1 MKLNVKTLKGTS
13 FEIEAAP
20 EASVGEVKRI
30 IESAQGQSVY
40 PADQQMLIYQGKILK
55 DNTTLGDNNVV
66 ENSFL
71 VIMLSKPK
79 ASSSGASTAS
89 KAPVSQPAAPAAA
102 STPSV
107 PVASVARSS
116 PSQAP
121 VAASEPA
128 PPSVQPSLDPAAA
141 AVTASGDADVY
152 SQAASNLVS
161 GGGLE
166 QTIQQILDMGGGTWE
181 RDMVVR
187 ALRAAYNNPERA
199 IDYLYSGIPETVE
212 APPVARGPAPG
223 QQAPSLQAPSQA
235 QAAPL
240 PPVQPA
246 GGASAGPNANP
257 LNLFPQG
264 VPSGGSNPGAG
275 VGAGALDALRQLPQF
290 QALLTLVQSNPQIL
304 QPMLQELGKQNPQIL
319 RLIQENQAE
328 FLRLVNET
336 PESGAGASANILG
349 ALAAQLPQ
357 QVTVTAEERDAIQR
371 LEGMGFNREL
381 VLEVFFACNRDEE
394 LAANYLL
401 DHGHEFEDQQ

>member
-13 FEIEAAP
+13 FQIEATP
-20 EASVGEVKRI
+20 EASVGEVKGI
-30 IESAQGQSVY
+30 IESAQGKSVY

-55 DNTTLGDNNVV
+55 DDTTLAANNVA

-89 KAPVSQPAAPAAA
+89 KAPVSQPTTAAA

-107 PVASVARSS
+107 PVASAARSP

-121 VAASEPA
+121 VAASELA
-128 PPSVQPSLDPAAA
+128 PPSAQPSFDPAAA
-141 AVTASGDADVY
+141 VAASGDADVY

-223 QQAPSLQAPSQA
+223 QQAPTLQAPSQA

-240 PPVQPA
+240 PPVQPS

-264 VPSGGSNPGAG
+264 VPSGGSNRGAG

-336 PESGAGASANILG
+336 PESGAAASANILG

-357 QVTVTAEERDAIQR
+357 QVTVTAEEREAIQR

>member
-1 MKLNVKTLKGTS
+1 M
-13 FEIEAAP
+13 FCH
-20 EASVGEVKRI
+20 
-30 IESAQGQSVY
+30 
-40 PADQQMLIYQGKILK
+40 
-55 DNTTLGDNNVV
+55 
-66 ENSFL
+66 
-71 VIMLSKPK
+71 
-79 ASSSGASTAS
+79 
-89 KAPVSQPAAPAAA
+89 VSQPATPPA
-102 STPSV
+102 
-107 PVASVARSS
+107 PVASAARSP

-128 PPSVQPSLDPAAA
+128 PPSAQPSAVSDTPAP

-161 GGGLE
+161 GGSLE
-166 QTIQQILDMGGGTWE
+166 QTVQQILDMGGGTWE

-199 IDYLYSGIPETVE
+199 IDYLYSGIPESVE
-212 APPVARGPAPG
+212 APPVARAPAPA
-223 QQAPSLQAPSQA
+223 QQAPNLQAPQA

-240 PPVQPA
+240 APVQPS
-246 GGASAGPNANP
+246 GGVSAGPNANP

-264 VPSGGSNPGAG
+264 IPSGGANAGAG
-275 VGAGALDALRQLPQF
+275 VGAGAGALDALRQLPQF
-290 QALLTLVQSNPQIL
+290 QALLALVQANPQIL

-336 PESGAGASANILG
+336 PESGAGGNILG
-349 ALAAQLPQ
+349 ALAAQMPQ
-357 QVTVTAEERDAIQR
+357 AVQVTPEEREAIQR

-401 DHGHEFEDQQ
+401 DHGHEFEEQQ